1 MCGIV
6 GYTGYREAAEVC
18 RLGLLRL
25 EYRGYDSYGIATLS
39 PSLLVYKHVG
49 KISDSATSSNHLRG
63 DTGIGHTRWATHGV
77 PSEKNAH
84 PHLDAKKKIAVVH
97 NGIIENYAELRR
109 GLEERGVVFASDT
122 DTEVIPHLIAEHYTK
137 NLFQAVESILPML
150 KGSYALLII
159 AEGEDTLV
167 AARNG
172 SPLVLGVG
180 DGEYVLGSDAL
191 PLLDYTRQA
200 VYFED
205 GDTAEIT
212 RDGFTIHNKGVSVS
226 RNITEIEW
234 NADEA
239 KKGGYQHYMLKEIF
253 EQPEVFANTLS
264 SIKSK
269 SEAVDMI
276 RNAHAI
282 TIVACGTSA
291 NASMIF
297 SYMMEGIC
305 HIPTRVILASEFKYF
320 PTMFTDLVIGV
331 SQSGET
337 ADTLAALK
345 LAKDRGSQTL
355 AITNVLGSTI
365 TRVASLVLYTRAGPE
380 MSVAATKSFT
390 SQVAAFLQIVNLL
403 SDHKLETELS
413 EIKRYLPE
421 ILSTDLSKAVDLCK
435 NATTLLYIGRGL
447 FYPIALEGALKMK
460 EISYIHAEGYAA
472 GELKHGPFALLSPK
486 TPVISTCVSNCVY
499 PVMMS
504 NLKEIKARNAPII
517 VIGKKCDKD
526 LEDVADVCIPLPA
539 VSEYGAVVLS
549 SVILQLLAYQTAV
562 SLGNDVDMPRN
573 LAKSVTVE

>member
-1 MCGIV
+1 
-6 GYTGYREAAEVC
+6 
-18 RLGLLRL
+18 GLLRL

-39 PSLLVYKHVG
+39 PSLSVYKHVG

-77 PSEKNAH
+77 PREKNAH

-137 NLFQAVESILPML
+137 NLFQAVENILPML

-212 RDGFTIHNKGVSVS
+212 RDGFTIHNKGASVS

-253 EQPEVFANTLS
+253 EQPDVFANTLS

-297 SYMMEGIC
+297 SYLMEGIC

-365 TRVASLVLYTRAGPE
+365 TRVASSVLYTRAGPE

-435 NATTLLYIGRGL
+435 NATTLLYIGRGM
-447 FYPIALEGALKMK
+447 FYPVALEGALKMK

-486 TPVISTCVSNCVY
+486 TPVISTCVSNSVY

-517 VIGKKCDKD
+517 VIGKDCDKD